1 MPTQQTTSSAT
12 VTTQSNPFQNIQN
25 YMQDQAKVT
34 ESSKSTAPQV
44 RSLVLPTSLT
54 QTLTQQGNPFFQS
67 EHLPAHGPNTFMLFW
82 QLINDVLHWGFQRV
96 WPSFGRAD
104 HPLQELDFQSE
115 AKVNQPSLPQ
125 VRHEA
130 LGLFSL
136 PTTEVPAD
144 CHVNTKTLFD
154 KMLEAT
160 PWAVQPPVQASDTS
174 LAVEQQALGAK
185 QNVEGSQS
193 ITIETDTEA
202 TLPTAI
208 AYPTLQ
214 DSTPIDAVMPVSSE
228 PVAAFST
235 VTDLTDPAVLAEEHI
250 HARSQFVRSSL
261 DSLVDA
267 YFASKEVAS

>member
-34 ESSKSTAPQV
+34 ESSKSTAPKV
-44 RSLVLPTSLT
+44 RSSVLPTSLT

-67 EHLPAHGPNTFMLFW
+67 EHLPAHEPNTFMLFW

-96 WPSFGRAD
+96 WPSFGRAA
-104 HPLQELDFQSE
+104 HPVQGLDFKNDS
-115 AKVNQPSLPQ
+115 KLNQPSLSQ
-125 VRHEA
+125 VSHEA

-144 CHVNTKTLFD
+144 CHVNTQTLFD

-160 PWAVQPPVQASDTS
+160 PWVVQPPVQASDTS
-174 LAVEQQALGAK
+174 LAVEQYAWGVK
-185 QNVEGSQS
+185 QNAEGSQS
-193 ITIETDTEA
+193 VTIETDTEA

-228 PVAAFST
+228 PVAALST
-235 VTDLTDPAVLAEEHI
+235 VTDLTDPSVLAEEHI
-250 HARSQFVRSSL
+250 HARNQFVRCSL
-261 DSLVDA
+261 DALVEA
-267 YFASKEVAS
+267 YFANKHEAS